1 MINKLGISV
10 LLAVLLAGPAY
21 SAVQWLDSVVA
32 VVGQDV
38 ITRTEL
44 EDEMKLIVHE
54 LRSRDNTLPPR
65 DVLERQVLEKMIL
78 DALQTQRA
86 EALGIRIDDLTL
98 DKAVEQIAKENKM
111 SLTQFR
117 RALTQEGLDYRK
129 FRENVRRELAISR
142 LHSRLIDPK
151 ITVSDQEVND
161 LLERN
166 RSLTD
171 ANKQYR
177 LRHILIA
184 VPEAATPKQLDSARK
199 KAEEIRKRALAG
211 ERFSELATAY
221 SDGQQALKG
230 GDLGWRAGDELPT
243 LFANQ
248 VRQLSVGGV
257 SEIIHSP
264 SGFHLVKVEDI
275 KGGAAKPLV
284 EQVRARH
291 ILVVPNEEQSE
302 KEVVALL
309 QRLRVKL
316 LKGEA
321 DFATLAKQYSQDP
334 GSAARGGELGWA
346 APGTY
351 VPAFEKT
358 LEQLKPG
365 EISKPFRSRFGW
377 HIVQVMDRRTAPAS
391 DELLKGKARDFLVK
405 QKREEELELWLRQ
418 LREESYVDIRLPE
431 LKKDEG

>member
-78 DALQTQRA
+78 DALQAQRA